1 MSPRPGL
8 GLGALPRDL
17 RQLLAFVPTHGWDAL
32 PWRPLL
38 RELRGITL
46 QLATGRG
53 VAGLAATVDGLTDAV
68 AVTDALSGDDI
79 EALGPRQRKAA
90 GDALLRFYFA
100 QWRSES
106 GLFVDLRPTRCR
118 WHREALQFSPSGLHT
133 QLDDGFRRGMIDL
146 YLGFYLPD
154 VARLDDAL
162 YRLGFLHPDLD
173 DDSADE
179 LRSLLKQHF
188 GASTTAQAFSIDAF
202 RESFDALFEFF
213 IEHDYQ
219 LPADFVLVGFYLIT
233 LYLSLDALG
242 TRHDVQ
248 ALCLEELSSEIAR

>member
-8 GLGALPRDL
+8 GLLPRDL

-53 VAGLAATVDGLTDAV
+53 VAELAASVDCLTDAV
-68 AVTDALSGDDI
+68 ALTDDLHGDDI
-79 EALGPRQRKAA
+79 EGLGPRQRKAA

-100 QWRSES
+100 QWRSEQ
-106 GLFVDLRPTRCR
+106 GLFLDLRPSRCR
-118 WHREALQFSPSGLHT
+118 WHRATLQFSPSGLHT
-133 QLDDGFRRGMIDL
+133 RLGDEFRRGMIDL

-154 VARLDDAL
+154 EVRLDDAL
-162 YRLGFLHPDLD
+162 YRLGFLHPELD
-173 DDSADE
+173 DDDADE
-179 LRSLLKQHF
+179 LRGLLREHF
-188 GASTTAQAFSIDAF
+188 GASTTAQAFSIDEF
-202 RESFDALFEFF
+202 RASFDALFEFF

-242 TRHDVQ
+242 ARHDVR
-248 ALCLEELSSEIAR
+248 ALCLRELAAECSD